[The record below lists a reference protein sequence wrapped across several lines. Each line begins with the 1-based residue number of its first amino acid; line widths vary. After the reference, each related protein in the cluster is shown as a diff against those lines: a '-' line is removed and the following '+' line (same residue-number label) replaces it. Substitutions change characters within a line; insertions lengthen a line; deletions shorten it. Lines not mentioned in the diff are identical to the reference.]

1 MKHEVQLPQGTIRYS
16 DTGTGEPLIFI
27 HGLALNRT
35 LWRKVIPLLEGE
47 FRCIAADWP
56 LGGHPVPME
65 PGMDLS
71 LPGLA
76 RLVVD
81 FMDEMGLESATLVGN
96 DSGGA
101 IAQMVAADYPDRVDR
116 LVLNSSEL
124 YDRFLPPIFR
134 PLQTLAAVP
143 GSVWLVTQLMRPR
156 FAQKLPMGFGWS
168 IKSGLPEREVI
179 DAYLG
184 SSRASAGVRRDLR
197 KFLRAVDKRYT
208 LDAAERLKS
217 FPKPVLLAWAAEDK
231 LFPLDY
237 PRRFAEELP
246 NAQLEVIPDSY
257 TFVPEDQPEA
267 LAESIARFIG
277 ATGIEPVFSGLK
289 GRRPNH

>member
-1 MKHEVQLPQGTIRYS
+1 MNRDVRLPQGTIRYS
-16 DTGTGEPLIFI
+16 DTGEGEPLIFI

-35 LWRKVIPLLEGE
+35 LWRKVVPLLEGE
-47 FRCIAADWP
+47 YRCIVPDWP
-56 LGGHPVPME
+56 LGGHPVPMTA
-65 PGMDLS
+65 GMDFS
-71 LPGLA
+71 LPSLG

-81 FMDEMGLESATLVGN
+81 FVDALELESATLVGN

-101 IAQMVAADYPDRVDR
+101 IAQMVAVDFPDRVDR

-124 YDRFLPPIFR
+124 YDRFLPPLFK
-134 PLQTLAAVP
+134 PLQALSAVP

-156 FAQKLPMGFGWS
+156 FAQRLPFAFGWS

-184 SSRASAGVRRDLR
+184 SSRSSAGVRRDLR
-197 KFLRAVDKRYT
+197 KFLRAVDKRFT
-208 LDAAERLKS
+208 IDAARRLRG
-217 FPKPVLLAWAAEDK
+217 FHKPVLLAWAAEDR

-237 PRRFAEELP
+237 PRRFASELP
-246 NAQLEVIPDSY
+246 NARLDVIPDSY

-267 LAESIARFIG
+267 LAKSIAGFIG
-277 ATGIEPVFSGLK
+277 ASTLAG
-289 GRRPNH
+289 